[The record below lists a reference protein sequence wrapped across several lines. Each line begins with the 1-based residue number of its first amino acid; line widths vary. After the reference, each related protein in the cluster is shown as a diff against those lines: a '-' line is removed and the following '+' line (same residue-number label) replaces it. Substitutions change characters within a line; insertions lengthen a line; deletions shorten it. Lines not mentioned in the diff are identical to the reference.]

1 MGQPDDR
8 DKVAW
13 LLSVSEHGEIF
24 TCKKCGDLYAFPSEE
39 TRQELSFFRASEQ
52 SLTTLEYCGPCA
64 KRASNNK
71 RGFAPRVHF
80 RGPNPWP
87 LRRRAR

>member
-52 SLTTLEYCGPCA
+52 
-64 KRASNNK
+64 RA
-71 RGFAPRVHF
+71 
-80 RGPNPWP
+80 
-87 LRRRAR
+87 LRL